1 MNKLAVVVV
10 VVAAAVAGVQGLARL
25 RDADLPVPTN
35 LVFDSFLLK

>member
-10 VVAAAVAGVQGLARL
+10 VAAVAAVSGVQGLGRL

-35 LVFDSFLLK
+35 LV